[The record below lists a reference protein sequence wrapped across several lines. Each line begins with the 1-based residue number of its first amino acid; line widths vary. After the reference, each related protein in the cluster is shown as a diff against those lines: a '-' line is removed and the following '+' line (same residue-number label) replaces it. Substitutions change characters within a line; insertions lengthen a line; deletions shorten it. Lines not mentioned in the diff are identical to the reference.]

1 MGRRHWPTP
10 LVMVARQFNSTVDS
24 RLRSRDGAIA
34 SPRSQTSRQQG
45 ADGDCQNAEEPARIS
60 PGCGETWPPVE
71 NRTPPISY
79 KLSWMGKAG
88 RERCALG
95 GPRTATAFRPAKSVG
110 SPPYFA
116 SLFKVRK
123 MSRMLTAREREVMLL
138 AAEGL
143 SDKEIA
149 RRLKISDN
157 TVSVHLQHIYRKFKI
172 CNRTMLAA
180 LAASS

>member
-1 MGRRHWPTP
+1 
-10 LVMVARQFNSTVDS
+10 
-24 RLRSRDGAIA
+24 
-34 SPRSQTSRQQG
+34 
-45 ADGDCQNAEEPARIS
+45 
-60 PGCGETWPPVE
+60 
-71 NRTPPISY
+71 
-79 KLSWMGKAG
+79 MGKAG
-88 RERCALG
+88 RERCARG
-95 GPRTATAFRPAKSVG
+95 GPRTATAFRPATSVG
-110 SPPYFA
+110 SQPFFA
-116 SLFKVRK
+116 SLFKVLRK

-172 CNRTMLAA
+172 CNRTMLGA

>member
-1 MGRRHWPTP
+1 
-10 LVMVARQFNSTVDS
+10 
-24 RLRSRDGAIA
+24 
-34 SPRSQTSRQQG
+34 
-45 ADGDCQNAEEPARIS
+45 
-60 PGCGETWPPVE
+60 
-71 NRTPPISY
+71 
-79 KLSWMGKAG
+79 MGKAG

-143 SDKEIA
+143 SNKKIA

-180 LAASS
+180 LAASGSRAFAPPSVQSVL